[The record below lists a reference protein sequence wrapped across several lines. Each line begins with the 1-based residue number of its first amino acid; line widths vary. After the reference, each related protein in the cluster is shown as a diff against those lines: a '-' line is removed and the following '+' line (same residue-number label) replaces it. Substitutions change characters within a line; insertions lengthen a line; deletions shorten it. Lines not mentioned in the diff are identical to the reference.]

1 MGGIGEKEA
10 GRVRKRYRLVH
21 GGHPSIVLVHYTKGP
36 AKPVPPTINIPIR
49 NYPLPTIN
57 DPPIYVM
64 GEKSGQRVMAP
75 NAVHLTNQQQ
85 QLDAL
90 AANRRQTGLQ
100 PQVRRQDDDSD
111 EESNRVSTRALA
123 VTRFKRNHELLAEIF
138 AVNAA
143 ANVKAT
149 PSPYEK
155 TDKAE
160 LEAKLEQANRELA
173 ELREK
178 LSQQEHD
185 MEDVVTDQVPA
196 INATLTHQLTL
207 LIDARELI
215 KERVALEKEY
225 AIRLSAI
232 AKKAEE
238 KRARHMTHAVL
249 GEECSK
255 AWTDAD
261 VRSSTLDKA
270 FMALIN
276 SYENTASDHDSF
288 ASALSADVGDA
299 LKLLERSKDESRKR
313 QMAFFAKLVAERD
326 RIYGERLKAKQKDR
340 AADDKHADRAAKQL
354 EQQKVEMQNRKN
366 AYLIQIAAANG
377 AKDRFYDDE
386 LPLLEDQFQA
396 HHADTMRRMTRLLL
410 HSQALH
416 EGHLESVR
424 RSVANTQTAL
434 NAVDPLHDQK
444 LYASFNRRP
453 FSKPEDWAFEPCERY
468 YDTPDVITEPE
479 PKILL
484 QNKLQRARQKLAELI
499 PQIEDKSRDVARLT
513 KLVES
518 YGSNPALG
526 NYDEVWEN
534 LLEATHQLTDLEL
547 VRVGYQA
554 EMQVISGALG
564 GGNPTPPRANPLSRP
579 MPPPASAPPATS
591 SATKAKVLYSYTG
604 TGEFEVSITENSTV
618 QVVDPDDGSG
628 WVKVLNEKGAEGLV
642 PATYIEIIAPALN
655 KRRAPPPPTR
665 SAPTAKLVKALYS
678 YEAQGDDELSLK
690 EGATYELTPKGE
702 NAGDGWW
709 EGVDSSGKKGI
720 FPSNYVERV

>member
-1 MGGIGEKEA
+1 M
-10 GRVRKRYRLVH
+10 
-21 GGHPSIVLVHYTKGP
+21 
-36 AKPVPPTINIPIR
+36 
-49 NYPLPTIN
+49 
-57 DPPIYVM
+57 YVM

-75 NAVHLTNQQQ
+75 NAAQLASQQQ

-90 AANRRQTGLQ
+90 AASRRQAAGLQ

-138 AVNAA
+138 AVNAL
-143 ANVKAT
+143 ANVKVV
-149 PSPYEK
+149 PSPYK
-155 TDKAE
+155 KADKAE
-160 LEAKLEQANRELA
+160 LEAKL
-173 ELREK
+173 
-178 LSQQEHD
+178 
-185 MEDVVTDQVPA
+185 DQVPA
-196 INATLTHQLTL
+196 LNATLTHQITL
-207 LIDARELI
+207 LVDVRELI

-270 FMALIN
+270 FTALIN

-299 LKLLERSKDESRKR
+299 LKLLERSKDESRKK
-313 QMAFFAKLVAERD
+313 QMVFFAKLVAERD

-366 AYLIQIAAANG
+366 AYLIQVAVANS

-424 RSVANTQTAL
+424 RSVANTQAAL
-434 NAVDPLHDQK
+434 NAVNPLQDQK

-453 FSKPEDWAFEPCERY
+453 FSIMILQPE
-468 YDTPDVITEPE
+468 VVTEPE

-499 PQIEDKSRDVARLT
+499 PQIEDKSRDVTRLN

-518 YGSNPALG
+518 YGANPALG

-534 LLEATHQLTDLEL
+534 LLETSHQLTDLEL

-554 EMQVISGALG
+554 EMKVVSSALG
-564 GGNPTPPRANPLSRP
+564 GDEGAQKPHEFKSVSFSIPSPCGYCKSNIWGLSKPGKTCKNCGISVHTRCELKMPAECGIAPELSPSRANSLARASSINSVAPSVSSAMSAASTAGGNSAPPRTNALSRP
-579 MPPPASAPPATS
+579 VPPAASAPLATS
-591 SATKAKVLYSYTG
+591 PVTKAKVLYSYG
-604 TGEFEVSITENSTV
+604 ASGEFEVSITEDTTV
-618 QVVDPDDGSG
+618 QVVEPDDGSG
-628 WVKVLNEKGAEGLV
+628 WVKVVNEQGAEGLV
-642 PATYIEIIAPALN
+642 PATYIEVIAPALN

-665 SAPTAKLVKALYS
+665 NAPATKLVKALYS

-690 EGATYELTPKGE
+690 EGITYELTPNGE
-702 NAGDGWW
+702 SAGDGWW

>member
-1 MGGIGEKEA
+1 MSENLSYGKE
-10 GRVRKRYRLVH
+10 
-21 GGHPSIVLVHYTKGP
+21 
-36 AKPVPPTINIPIR
+36 
-49 NYPLPTIN
+49 LP
-57 DPPIYVM
+57 
-64 GEKSGQRVMAP
+64 
-75 NAVHLTNQQQ
+75 
-85 QLDAL
+85 
-90 AANRRQTGLQ
+90 
-100 PQVRRQDDDSD
+100 
-111 EESNRVSTRALA
+111 
-123 VTRFKRNHELLAEIF
+123 
-138 AVNAA
+138 
-143 ANVKAT
+143 
-149 PSPYEK
+149 
-155 TDKAE
+155 
-160 LEAKLEQANRELA
+160 
-173 ELREK
+173 
-178 LSQQEHD
+178 
-185 MEDVVTDQVPA
+185 DQVPA
-196 INATLTHQLTL
+196 INATLTHQLVL
-207 LIDARELI
+207 LTDVRELI

-225 AIRLSAI
+225 SIRLSAI

-255 AWTDAD
+255 AWTDTD

-270 FMALIN
+270 FTALIN

-299 LKLLERSKDESRKR
+299 LKLLERSKDESRKK
-313 QMAFFAKLVAERD
+313 QMVFFAKLVAERD
-326 RIYGERLKAKQKDR
+326 RIYGERLKAKQKYDEECDGVETFRQKQASRDR

-366 AYLIQIAAANG
+366 AYLIQIAVANG

-386 LPLLEDQFQA
+386 LPLLEDWSNA
-396 HHADTMRRMTRLLL
+396 EMHHADTMRRMTRLLL

-424 RSVANTQTAL
+424 RSVANTQAAL
-434 NAVDPLHDQK
+434 NAVDPLYDQK

-468 YDTPDVITEPE
+468 YDTPEVITEPE

-484 QNKLQRARQKLAELI
+484 QNKLQRSRQKLAELI

-518 YGSNPALG
+518 YGSNPTLG

-547 VRVGYQA
+547 LRVGYQA
-554 EMQVISGALG
+554 EMKVIASALG
-564 GGNPTPPRANPLSRP
+564 GDEGAQKPHEFKSTSFSIPAPCGYCKMPAECGIAPELSSSKANSLARASSINSVAPSVSSIAPASSPVGGSPAPPRTNALSRP
-579 MPPPASAPPATS
+579 MPPPATAPPAAS
-591 SATKAKVLYSYTG
+591 STTKAKVLYSYAA
-604 TGEFEVSITENSTV
+604 TGEFEVSITEGSIV
-618 QVVDPDDGSG
+618 EIVEHDDGSG
-628 WVKVLNEKGAEGLV
+628 WVKILNEQGAEGLV
-642 PATYIEIIAPALN
+642 PATYIEVVAPALN

-665 SAPTAKLVKALYS
+665 GASAAKLVKALYS

-690 EGATYELTPKGE
+690 EGTTYELTPNGE

-709 EGVDSSGKKGI
+709 EGIDSKGKKGI
-720 FPSNYVERV
+720 FPSNYVCNHSPSLLLLTDGTRLRSNVFDTTYVGFSIDSSFPSV

>member
-1 MGGIGEKEA
+1 MTTTMSESLSYGKE
-10 GRVRKRYRLVH
+10 
-21 GGHPSIVLVHYTKGP
+21 
-36 AKPVPPTINIPIR
+36 
-49 NYPLPTIN
+49 LP
-57 DPPIYVM
+57 
-64 GEKSGQRVMAP
+64 
-75 NAVHLTNQQQ
+75 
-85 QLDAL
+85 
-90 AANRRQTGLQ
+90 
-100 PQVRRQDDDSD
+100 
-111 EESNRVSTRALA
+111 
-123 VTRFKRNHELLAEIF
+123 
-138 AVNAA
+138 
-143 ANVKAT
+143 
-149 PSPYEK
+149 
-155 TDKAE
+155 
-160 LEAKLEQANRELA
+160 
-173 ELREK
+173 
-178 LSQQEHD
+178 
-185 MEDVVTDQVPA
+185 DQVPA
-196 INATLTHQLTL
+196 LNATLTHQITL
-207 LIDARELI
+207 LVDVRELI

-255 AWTDAD
+255 AWSDAD

-270 FMALIN
+270 FTALIN

-288 ASALSADVGDA
+288 ASALSADVADA
-299 LKLLERSKDESRKR
+299 LKLLERSKDESRKK

-366 AYLIQIAAANG
+366 AYLIQITVANS

-424 RSVANTQTAL
+424 RSVANTQAAL
-434 NAVDPLHDQK
+434 NAVDPLQDQK

-453 FSKPEDWAFEPCERY
+453 FSKPENWAFEPCDRY
-468 YDTPDVITEPE
+468 YDTPEVVTEPE

-499 PQIEDKSRDVARLT
+499 PQIEDKSRDVTRLN

-518 YGSNPALG
+518 YGANPALG

-534 LLEATHQLTDLEL
+534 LLEASHQLTDLEL

-564 GGNPTPPRANPLSRP
+564 GDEGARKPHEFKSASFSIPSPCGYCKSNIWGLSKPGKTCRNCGISVHTRCELKMPAECGIAPELSPSRANSLARVSSINSVAPSVSSAMSAAATAGGNSTPPRTNALSRP
-579 MPPPASAPPATS
+579 VPPAASVPSTIN
-591 SATKAKVLYSYTG
+591 SATKAKVLYSYEAS
-604 TGEFEVSITENSTV
+604 GEFEVSITEDTTV
-618 QVVDPDDGSG
+618 QVVEPDDGSG
-628 WVKVLNEKGAEGLV
+628 WVKVVNERGAEGLV
-642 PATYIEIIAPALN
+642 PATYVEIVAPALN

-665 SAPTAKLVKALYS
+665 NAPAAKLVKALYS

-690 EGATYELTPKGE
+690 EGMTYELTPNGE
-702 NAGDGWW
+702 SAGDGWW
-709 EGVDSSGKKGI
+709 EGTDSSGRKGI

>member
-1 MGGIGEKEA
+1 MSENLSYG
-10 GRVRKRYRLVH
+10 
-21 GGHPSIVLVHYTKGP
+21 
-36 AKPVPPTINIPIR
+36 
-49 NYPLPTIN
+49 
-57 DPPIYVM
+57 
-64 GEKSGQRVMAP
+64 
-75 NAVHLTNQQQ
+75 
-85 QLDAL
+85 
-90 AANRRQTGLQ
+90 
-100 PQVRRQDDDSD
+100 
-111 EESNRVSTRALA
+111 
-123 VTRFKRNHELLAEIF
+123 
-138 AVNAA
+138 
-143 ANVKAT
+143 
-149 PSPYEK
+149 
-155 TDKAE
+155 
-160 LEAKLEQANRELA
+160 RELP
-173 ELREK
+173 
-178 LSQQEHD
+178 
-185 MEDVVTDQVPA
+185 DQVPA
-196 INATLTHQLTL
+196 LNATLTHQITL
-207 LIDARELI
+207 LIDARELV
-215 KERVALEKEY
+215 KERVALEREY
-225 AIRLSAI
+225 ATKLSAI

-255 AWTDAD
+255 AWSDAD

-270 FMALIN
+270 FTTLIN

-288 ASALSADVGDA
+288 ASALSADVADA
-299 LKLLERSKDESRKR
+299 LKLLERFKDESRRK
-313 QMAFFAKLVAERD
+313 QMVFFAKLVAERD

-354 EQQKVEMQNRKN
+354 EQQKVEMQNRKKN
-366 AYLIQIAAANG
+366 SAYLIQVAVANR

-424 RSVANTQTAL
+424 RSVANTQAAL
-434 NAVDPLHDQK
+434 NAVDPLQDQK

-453 FSKPEDWAFEPCERY
+453 FSKPEDWAFEPCDRY
-468 YDTPDVITEPE
+468 YDTPEIVTDPE

-499 PQIEDKSRDVARLT
+499 PQIEDKSRDVARLN

-518 YGSNPALG
+518 YGTNSALG

-534 LLEATHQLTDLEL
+534 LLEASHQLTDLEL

-564 GGNPTPPRANPLSRP
+564 GDEGARKPHEFKSTSFSIPAPCGYCKSNIWGLSKPGKTCKNCGISVHTRCELKMPAECGIAPELSPSRANSLARVSSINSVAPSVSSIAPATSPIGGNSTPPRINALSRP
-579 MPPPASAPPATS
+579 VPPAASAPPASS
-591 SATKAKVLYSYTG
+591 SATKAKVLYNYAA
-604 TGEFEVSITENSTV
+604 TGEFEVSITGGTTV
-618 QVVDPDDGSG
+618 QVVEPDDGSG
-628 WVKVLNEKGAEGLV
+628 WVKVSNEQGVEGLV
-642 PATYIEIIAPALN
+642 PATYIEIISPALN

-665 SAPTAKLVKALYS
+665 SAHAAKLVKALYS

-690 EGATYELTPKGE
+690 EGMTYELTPNGE
-702 NAGDGWW
+702 SAGDGWW

-720 FPSNYVERV
+720 FPNNYVERV

>member
-1 MGGIGEKEA
+1 MSENLFYG
-10 GRVRKRYRLVH
+10 
-21 GGHPSIVLVHYTKGP
+21 
-36 AKPVPPTINIPIR
+36 
-49 NYPLPTIN
+49 
-57 DPPIYVM
+57 
-64 GEKSGQRVMAP
+64 
-75 NAVHLTNQQQ
+75 
-85 QLDAL
+85 
-90 AANRRQTGLQ
+90 
-100 PQVRRQDDDSD
+100 
-111 EESNRVSTRALA
+111 
-123 VTRFKRNHELLAEIF
+123 
-138 AVNAA
+138 
-143 ANVKAT
+143 
-149 PSPYEK
+149 
-155 TDKAE
+155 
-160 LEAKLEQANRELA
+160 RELP
-173 ELREK
+173 
-178 LSQQEHD
+178 
-185 MEDVVTDQVPA
+185 DQVPA

-207 LIDARELI
+207 LTDARELI

-255 AWTDAD
+255 AWTDTD

-270 FMALIN
+270 FTTLIN

-299 LKLLERSKDESRKR
+299 LKLLERSKDESRKK

-326 RIYGERLKAKQKDR
+326 RIYGERLKAKQKYDEECDGVEAVRQKQDR
-340 AADDKHADRAAKQL
+340 AADDKHADRAAKQM

-366 AYLIQIAAANG
+366 AYLLQIAAANST
-377 AKDRFYDDE
+377 KDRFYDEE
-386 LPLLEDQFQA
+386 LPSLEDQFQI

-424 RSVANTQTAL
+424 RSVANTQAAL

-468 YDTPDVITEPE
+468 YDTAEVITEPE

-484 QNKLQRARQKLAELI
+484 QNKLQRARQKIAELI
-499 PQIEDKSRDVARLT
+499 PQIQDKSRDVARLT

-518 YGSNPALG
+518 YSSNPTLG

-534 LLEATHQLTDLEL
+534 LLEASHQLTDLEL

-564 GGNPTPPRANPLSRP
+564 GDEGAQKPHEFKSTSFSIPAPCGYCKSNIWGLSKPGKTCKSCGISVHTRCELKMPAECGIAPEFSPSKANSLARASSVNSVAPSVSSVASAAPPVGGNPTPPRANPVSRP
-579 MPPPASAPPATS
+579 MPPPASAPPPTG
-591 SATKAKVLYSYTG
+591 SATKAKALYSYAASG
-604 TGEFEVSITENSTV
+604 DFEVSITEDSTV
-618 QVVDPDDGSG
+618 QVVEPDDGSG
-628 WVKVLNEKGAEGLV
+628 WVKVINEQGAEGLV
-642 PATYIEIIAPALN
+642 PATYIEIMAPALN

-665 SAPTAKLVKALYS
+665 GAPAAKLVKALYS
-678 YEAQGDDELSLK
+678 YDAQGDDELSLK
-690 EGATYELTPKGE
+690 EGVTYELTPKGE
-702 NAGDGWW
+702 DAGDGWW
-709 EGVDSSGKKGI
+709 EGVDASGKKGI